1 MRAATVGLLVGCA
14 VALVLRGVV
23 PARRPARVRELRPRW
38 ARRERRAVAS
48 AAGWWAGATTSLGAT
63 LRRLAGRRDD
73 EVASRRLGA
82 AVLAGGVAA
91 FVHPLAGLIA
101 GSAAW
106 AVPLLRTRHERRRRE
121 REVVDGLPDVVD
133 LFRLA
138 AGAGLTVGHAV
149 SAVSECVDGLYR
161 TALAEVVRLMR
172 LGVPLADALEV
183 LRMLGDPVLPLHLAL
198 VSSVRDGS
206 RLAEPLRGVA
216 AEARDIRRRAAQER
230 ARRLPVQLLF
240 PLVLCI
246 LPAFGLLTVVPLLA
260 GTLRSLSF

>member
-1 MRAATVGLLVGCA
+1 MRAATIGLLVGCT
-14 VALVLRGVV
+14 VVLVLRGVV
-23 PARRPARVRELRPRW
+23 PARRPARVRELRARW
-38 ARRERRAVAS
+38 VQQEARAAVS
-48 AAGWWAGATTSLGAT
+48 TAGWWAVATTSLGAA
-63 LRRLAGRRDD
+63 LRRLVGRQDD
-73 EVASRRLGA
+73 DVAARRLGT
-82 AVLAGGVAA
+82 AVLAGGAA
-91 FVHPLAGLIA
+91 AVVHPLAGLIA

-106 AVPLLRTRHERRRRE
+106 TVPLLRARREQQRRE
-121 REVVDGLPDVVD
+121 REVVDRLPDVVD

-149 SAVSECVDGLYR
+149 SAVSDRVDGLYR
-161 TALAEVVRLMR
+161 AALAEVVRLMR

-183 LRMLGDPVLPLHLAL
+183 LRMLGDPVRPLQLAL

-206 RLAEPLRGVA
+206 RLEEPLKAVA
-216 AEARDIRRRAAQER
+216 AEARDIRRRAAEER